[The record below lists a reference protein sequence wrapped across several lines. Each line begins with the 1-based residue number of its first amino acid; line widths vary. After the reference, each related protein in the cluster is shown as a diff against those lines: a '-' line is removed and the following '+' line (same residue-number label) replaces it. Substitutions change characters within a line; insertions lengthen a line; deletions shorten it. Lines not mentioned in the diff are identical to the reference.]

1 MDDLKEK
8 LKDEKLDIIVLA
20 GQSNAEGN
28 GKGDAV
34 DYIPDKRILLM
45 NDDSMPRFEKTGD
58 KSRLVLNYP
67 ARDCV
72 SVAEEPQN
80 QDGKRG
86 NLCLS
91 FARNYAVKFLEPDR
105 KILIVNGAVGG
116 TGFARKEW
124 GKHNILY
131 VRLVNMVKKALAF
144 NSENRISAFLWHQGE
159 CDSVE
164 NPSWDSEKRYL
175 THYKNLTEML
185 SDFKNTFGLESLPF
199 VAGGFAEEWY
209 LKNKTA
215 CDAVLKAVRK
225 TCETLKG
232 GFVGTSDLKSNN
244 QKVGDGDDLHFCRD
258 ALFTLGERYFN
269 AYCKIK
275 R

>member
-1 MDDLKEK
+1 MNDLTDKI
-8 LKDEKLDIIVLA
+8 KDEKLDVIVLA

-28 GKGDAV
+28 GKGDAS
-34 DYIPDKRILLM
+34 DYIPDNRILMM
-45 NDDSMPRFEKTGD
+45 NDDSSPHFVKTGD

-131 VRLVNMVKKALAF
+131 VRLVNMVKK
-144 NSENRISAFLWHQGE
+144 RW
-159 CDSVE
+159 
-164 NPSWDSEKRYL
+164 RL
-175 THYKNLTEML
+175 TLKT
-185 SDFKNTFGLESLPF
+185 GLLPF
-199 VAGGFAEEWY
+199 CGIKGSAIRWKIPPG
-209 LKNKTA
+209 TA
-215 CDAVLKAVRK
+215 
-225 TCETLKG
+225 
-232 GFVGTSDLKSNN
+232 KS
-244 QKVGDGDDLHFCRD
+244 V
-258 ALFTLGERYFN
+258 
-269 AYCKIK
+269 I
-275 R
+275 

>member
-1 MDDLKEK
+1 MNDLTDKI
-8 LKDEKLDIIVLA
+8 KDEKLDVIVLA

-28 GKGDAV
+28 GKGDAS

-45 NDDSMPRFEKTGD
+45 NDDSMPHFVKTGD
-58 KSRLVLNYP
+58 KSRLVFNYP

-80 QDGKRG
+80 QCGKRG
-86 NLCLS
+86 NLALS
-91 FARNYAVKFLEPDR
+91 FARCYAEKFLKSDR

-116 TGFARKEW
+116 TGFARGEW
-124 GKHNILY
+124 GKGNILY
-131 VRLVNMVKKALAF
+131 VRLVNMLKKALAF
-144 NSENRISAFLWHQGE
+144 NPENRIVAFLWHQGE

-164 NPSWDSEKRYL
+164 NPSRDSEKRYL

-185 SDFKNTFGLESLPF
+185 SDFKKTFGLTKLPF
-199 VAGGFAEEWY
+199 IAGGFAEEWY

-215 CDAVLKAVRK
+215 CDAVLKAVK
-225 TCETLKG
+225 QTCETLNG

>member
-45 NDDSMPRFEKTGD
+45 NDDSMPHFEKTGD

-91 FARNYAVKFLEPDR
+91 FARCYAEKFLKSDR

-131 VRLVNMVKKALAF
+131 VRLVNMLKKALEF
-144 NSENRISAFLWHQGE
+144 NSENRIAAFLWHQGE

>member
-45 NDDSMPRFEKTGD
+45 NDDSMPHFEKTGD

-86 NLCLS
+86 IHLD
-91 FARNYAVKFLEPDR
+91 KD
-105 KILIVNGAVGG
+105 
-116 TGFARKEW
+116 T
-124 GKHNILY
+124 
-131 VRLVNMVKKALAF
+131 
-144 NSENRISAFLWHQGE
+144 
-159 CDSVE
+159 
-164 NPSWDSEKRYL
+164 
-175 THYKNLTEML
+175 T
-185 SDFKNTFGLESLPF
+185 PF
-199 VAGGFAEEWY
+199 P
-209 LKNKTA
+209 
-215 CDAVLKAVRK
+215 R
-225 TCETLKG
+225 
-232 GFVGTSDLKSNN
+232 
-244 QKVGDGDDLHFCRD
+244 
-258 ALFTLGERYFN
+258 
-269 AYCKIK
+269 
-275 R
+275 